1 MYMKIN
7 ICIIYFSQELNTLN
21 GKVRVEITIVES
33 INIFHTMYHFCKIHQ
48 LKCTEK

>member
-7 ICIIYFSQELNTLN
+7 MCIIYFSQELNTLN

-33 INIFHTMYHFCKIHQ
+33 INIFPYYVPLLQNPPAKMY
-48 LKCTEK
+48 